1 MSSSDTKWSGLKELL
16 DTNTWI
22 ALALDTHPQ
31 HAAARRWYDAAPLT
45 SGDLLFCRATE
56 ISFLRLLTQEQVMKR
71 CGVVAMTN
79 EEAIE
84 YLAGVYRDPAV
95 ARADEP
101 PAARPLWLQLA
112 ASSFASPNTWMDAYL
127 AAFAIALGAEMV
139 TFDRA
144 FLSYVGRGLAVH
156 HIKYP

>member
-1 MSSSDTKWSGLKELL
+1 MKELL

-22 ALALDTHPQ
+22 ALALETHPQ
-31 HAAARRWYDAAPLT
+31 HAAARRWYEAAPLMR
-45 SGDLLFCRATE
+45 GDLLFCRATE
-56 ISFLRLLTQEQVMKR
+56 ISFLRLITQEQVMKR

-79 EEAIE
+79 EQAIE

-95 ARADEP
+95 ARVEEP
-101 PAARPLWLQLA
+101 VAARTLWLQLA
-112 ASSFASPNTWMDAYL
+112 SSPKASPNVWMDAYL

-144 FLSYVGRGLAVH
+144 FSSFLDNGLALH
-156 HIKYP
+156 LLEHS